1 MELSTR
7 QLVYLGIFGALWGVV
22 EMSLGSLLHIL
33 NVPMTGLFISAI
45 GLMIA
50 FIARYFV
57 PRRGSTLFIG
67 AIAALLK
74 MVSLGGIVIWPMIAI
89 LMEAVVGELVLSAF
103 GEPHRTA
110 FVVAGAL
117 GVFYSLIHPFLSQ
130 GLLAGRGAL
139 FVWEML
145 IEQGNR
151 LFNLPPSAP
160 VIILGILAI
169 LYLAVG
175 AAAGVLAW
183 NIARLVGRRSAMDSN
198 VGSGKV

>member
-1 MELSTR
+1 MRLSTR

-33 NVPMTGLFISAI
+33 HVPMTGLFISSI

-50 FIARYFV
+50 FIGRYFV

-89 LMEAVVGELVLSAF
+89 LMEAVVGELILSAF
-103 GEPHRTA
+103 GTPHRTA

-145 IEQGNR
+145 IEQGGR
-151 LFNLPPSAP
+151 AFNLSPHAP
-160 VIILGILAI
+160 AFILGIFAL
-169 LYLAVG
+169 LYLA
-175 AAAGVLAW
+175 AGVIAGIMAW
-183 NIARLVGRRSAMDSN
+183 NIARLVGQRLAFDSD
-198 VGSGKV
+198 VG